1 MERISAY
8 KAIKWPVL
16 AFVGLAVGLCTGY
29 ALRGIEDELRA
40 SSVEGLCRPS
50 KSWTAYVSEDDSGY
64 VCFKQ
69 QKFNKRIIRYNIVER
84 END

>member
-8 KAIKWPVL
+8 KALKWPVL

-29 ALRGIEDELRA
+29 AVRGIEDELRA
-40 SSVEGLCRPS
+40 ASIEGLCRPS
-50 KSWTAYVSEDDSGY
+50 KSWTAYVALDDSGF

-69 QKFNKRIIRYNIVER
+69 QIHNKRIIKYAIVER
-84 END
+84 TE

>member
-1 MERISAY
+1 MTAY
-8 KAIKWPVL
+8 KAFKWPVL
-16 AFVGLAVGLCTGY
+16 AFVGLAVGLCAGY
-29 ALRGIEDELRA
+29 AVKGIEDDLQAA
-40 SSVEGLCRPS
+40 SIEGLCRPS
-50 KSWTAYVSEDDSGY
+50 KSWTAYVAEDASGY

>member
-1 MERISAY
+1 MRSMF
-8 KAIKWPVL
+8 KGLLWPVL

-29 ALRGIEDELRA
+29 AAKGIEDDLQAA
-40 SSVEGLCRPS
+40 SIEGLCRPS
-50 KSWTAYVSEDDSGY
+50 KSWTAYVSEDASGY

-84 END
+84 E

>member
-1 MERISAY
+1 MELIRAWQGFL
-8 KAIKWPVL
+8 WPLAGCLVL
-16 AFVGLAVGLCTGY
+16 GLGATIGY
-29 ALRGIEDELRA
+29 TAKGIEDDLQA
-40 SSVEGLCRPS
+40 ASVEGLCRPS

-84 END
+84 AE